1 VGELMA
7 IAQTHRRIAITTP
20 LGKDVLLLRGFSGS
34 ETISQLFHFDL
45 DLLSENDSIKFQDVV
60 GKNVTLRIFDA
71 DGKERHWNGF
81 ISRFS
86 QGAQD
91 RRLTAYRAQ
100 MVPWLW
106 FLTRTSDCRIFQNQ
120 KAPAIIQKIF
130 KDLGF
135 SDFKLRLYGDF
146 VTRDYCVQYRESDF
160 NFVSRLMEE
169 EGICYYFEHED
180 SKHTL
185 VLANDPSGH
194 DPCPNQKTARYDFR
208 GGSVVYEDVVTEWQY
223 QEEFRPGKW
232 AQTDYNFE
240 TPSTSL
246 AVTAS
251 GKNPYE
257 IYEYPGEY
265 RVRPDGESL
274 AKIRLQEQTTP
285 AIVFQGAGGCR
296 YFNTGYQFTLKDHYR
311 SDLNQA
317 YLLTSIRHM
326 ASHGAGFQVG
336 GAAGEEPTYR
346 NSFECIPFSTP
357 YRPPRVTPEP
367 KVQGCQTAVVVGPGG
382 EEIYTDKY
390 GRVKVQFHWDREGKK
405 NENSSC
411 WIRVSHPWA
420 GQGWGAVSIPRIG
433 QEVIVDFLEGDPD
446 QPIIVGRVYNAGQM
460 PPFGMP
466 GGAVVSGV
474 KSNSTK
480 GGGGFNEISL
490 NDTKGTEL
498 INIHA
503 QYDQQKKVEHDE
515 RVKIGNDRT
524 EEVGHDEKIN
534 IDHDRTEC
542 VGHDEGILIK
552 HDKHEVVNNDR
563 TLEVDRD
570 KAESVT
576 RNKTV
581 HVGGNHSENVDGAM
595 SIVIGKTLMESVL
608 INYAETVGG
617 AMEVSVGGALALSAG
632 GLMAETVG
640 AIKTE
645 TVGGNKSE
653 TIGGNK
659 SLVIAKDYTQNVTGK
674 KNVKVLK
681 DVMEEVSGKHREE
694 VTKEFSVAAKKVE
707 ITAEDEIHFKTGSA
721 EILLKSNGN
730 ITIKGN
736 KINVEG
742 DGDVIIKGSKV
753 KAN

>member
-1 VGELMA
+1 MGELMA
-7 IAQTHRRIAITTP
+7 IAQAHRRIAISTP

-34 ETISQLFHFDL
+34 EAISQLFHFDL

-60 GKNVTLRIFDA
+60 GKNVTLRIYDA
-71 DGKERHWNGF
+71 TGAERHWNGF

-106 FLTRTSDCRIFQNQ
+106 FLTRTSDCRIFQNL

-146 VTRDYCVQYRESDF
+146 VTRDYCVQYRETDF

-169 EGICYYFEHED
+169 EGICYYFEHQD
-180 SKHTL
+180 GKHTL
-185 VLANDPSGH
+185 ILANDPSAH
-194 DPCPNQKTARYDFR
+194 EPCPNQKTARYDFR

-265 RVRPDGESL
+265 RVRPAGESL

-296 YFNTGYQFTLKDHYR
+296 YFNTGFQFTLKDHYR

-317 YLLTSIRHM
+317 YLLTSVRHM

-357 YRPPRVTPEP
+357 YRPPRITPEP
-367 KVQGCQTAVVVGPGG
+367 FVQGCQTAVVVGPAG
-382 EEIYTDKY
+382 EEIYTDKF

-420 GQGWGAVSIPRIG
+420 GQGWGAISIPRIG

-446 QPIIVGRVYNAGQM
+446 QPIIVGRVYNAEQM

-515 RVKIGNDRT
+515 RVNVGNDRT
-524 EEVGHDEKIN
+524 EQVGHDEKITIGN
-534 IDHDRTEC
+534 NRTEK
-542 VGHDEGILIK
+542 VGVDESITIGS
-552 HDKHEVVNNDR
+552 NR
-563 TLEVDRD
+563 TEKVGSNENISIGSNRTETVGSN
-570 KAESVT
+570 ESITVALTRT
-576 RNKTV
+576 RNVGINEMVNIGAAQEITIGGLQALTVGATRAKTV
-581 HVGGNHSENVDGAM
+581 GAAETATIGANQTTTIGANQSITIGANQTIKIGADLSETIGSNHSENVSSNRTA
-595 SIVIGKTLMESVL
+595 SIGKDDSLQVAKNLTINAGDQITITTGDASILM
-608 INYAETVGG
+608 
-617 AMEVSVGGALALSAG
+617 
-632 GLMAETVG
+632 
-640 AIKTE
+640 K
-645 TVGGNKSE
+645 
-653 TIGGNK
+653 
-659 SLVIAKDYTQNVTGK
+659 KDGT
-674 KNVKVLK
+674 
-681 DVMEEVSGKHREE
+681 
-694 VTKEFSVAAKKVE
+694 
-707 ITAEDEIHFKTGSA
+707 
-721 EILLKSNGN
+721 
-730 ITIKGN
+730 ITIKG
-736 KINVEG
+736 KDIT
-742 DGDVIIKGSKV
+742 IKGSGKIV
-753 KAN
+753 GEADANMVLKGKKILQN